1 MSGKSELKQTPLHGF
16 HQRRQARFSPFA
28 GYDMPVQYGGGI
40 IAEHKW
46 TRSSASLFDVS
57 HMGQIIVRANSGSN
71 ADAGLALESL
81 IPGNLAGL
89 PVGRQTYGLLTAANG
104 GILDDMMVSNWGDHY
119 LLVVNASRKEAD
131 FAHISESLAASCSV
145 VLAADQAAVALQGP
159 KAETALQRI
168 LPNVGDLRFLD
179 IARHTKDGNA
189 LWVTRSGYSG
199 EDGFEISMQKGIVES
214 FCDELAEMAEVEPA
228 GLGARDT
235 LRLEAGL
242 CLYGNDIDEGTTPV
256 EAGLAWAIASV
267 RRPGGERRGGYPG
280 QRRVERELIIGPAR
294 RRVGLRP
301 EGRAPMRRGT
311 ELLSRSSGEVLGA
324 VTSGGFGPSF
334 GGPVSM
340 GYVRTYHADAGAKL
354 LGKVRARSLPVEVV
368 ILPFV
373 RSSYRRK
380 KGRT

>member
-1 MSGKSELKQTPLHGF
+1 MSGTSELKQTPLHGF
-16 HQRRQARFSPFA
+16 HQRCQAKFAPFA
-28 GYDMPVQYGGGI
+28 GYDMPVQYSGGI

-57 HMGQIIVRANSGSN
+57 HMGQIIVRASSGSN

-81 IPGNLAGL
+81 IPGNLMGL
-89 PVGRQTYGLLTAANG
+89 PEGRQAYGLLTAASG
-104 GILDDMMVSNWGDHY
+104 GILDDLMVSNWGDHY

-131 FAHISESLAASCSV
+131 FAHISRSLAASCSV
-145 VLAADQAAVALQGP
+145 ELAADQAAVALQGP
-159 KAETALQRI
+159 KAESALQRI
-168 LPNVGDLRFLD
+168 VPGVEELTFLD

-189 LWVTRSGYSG
+189 LWISRSGYSG
-199 EDGFEISMQKGIVES
+199 EDGFEISMPGGFVES
-214 FCDELAEMAEVEPA
+214 FCDQLVDMAEVEPA

-242 CLYGNDIDEGTTPV
+242 CLYGSDIDESTTPV
-256 EAGLAWAIASV
+256 EAGLAWAVSSV

-280 QRRVERELIIGPAR
+280 QRRIERELITGPSR
-294 RRVGLRP
+294 RRVGLCP
-301 EGRAPMRRGT
+301 EGRVPMRQGT
-311 ELLSRSSGEVLGA
+311 ELFSRATGEVLGA

-340 GYVRTYHADAGAKL
+340 GYVRTHHADAGARL

-368 ILPFV
+368 TMPFV

-380 KGRT
+380 KGKV